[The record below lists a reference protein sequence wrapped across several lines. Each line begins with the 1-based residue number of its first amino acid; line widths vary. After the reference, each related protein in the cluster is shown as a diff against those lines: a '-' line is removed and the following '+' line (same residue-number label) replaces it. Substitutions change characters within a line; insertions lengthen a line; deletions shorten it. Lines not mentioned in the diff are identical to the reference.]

1 MVLQFLFHIFTMIMS
16 AFWPKHHLNR
26 RPKAFLAAYQMVGT
40 LTTTSYV
47 SHNKVFPCPPRGD
60 SLLFNT
66 IRLEPN
72 KAYFL
77 YVGEIKAYGLNPF
90 LIPVLEQIYGRPVDC
105 IAIVP
110 DVLASYPYSNLA
122 VLNSTSYQYH
132 CNKGL
137 LVNCRPSPGEFAN
150 EVSSSFLVQELLERI
165 LREQDC
171 VYIHMF
177 ASQPEMHLT
186 DGEKVRLLGP
196 DPALAHH
203 FNNKII
209 QHQMACRLRIP
220 VPEGFCCN
228 CLEEALDSAQS
239 FFRSGEEVFVSEA
252 YSAAGSNSA
261 FVCNCEE
268 IQNRFVEREQP
279 YLVTRR
285 VPHRHDPTVLAV
297 VANGEDVYVASV
309 ADQKMEENRFR
320 GSTFP
325 TELKK
330 DVVERIKEYTRLVGR
345 YMGAQGYR
353 GIFGCDYIVD
363 DSGQIYFV
371 EVNARKQGTTLEST
385 LTMLHR
391 LPGHLSLP
399 EIEFCA
405 ITQGKLPQSL
415 IEMDSTESDLCWGT
429 LNIKCQED
437 VLAIGDIPRLHN
449 EAEAFRRVSESAE
462 DLTCAIVEDYL
473 GAGVHQRAGGFV
485 GRCISVGKTL
495 SGVQHALEE
504 RERAV
509 KSSTLPWNANPDISA
524 SRRIAMKES
533 AAKKESPPADPME
546 IPSEDR
552 EVALARSAE
561 VKGLITDFLK
571 ARNKIPTGLKL
582 EKEYT
587 KAKKRILKVLGGT
600 EKDWQQY
607 KWHLKNR
614 IEDVETL
621 GKIIRLTHKE
631 MREIRK
637 TSERYRWGISPYYAS
652 LIDPTD
658 KKCPVR
664 LQAVP
669 SIRERLDISEIKD
682 PMIIKYNSPAP
693 LISRL
698 YPDRLIIN
706 VTNMC
711 SMFCRHCLRRK
722 DIGHDDLIYSRSKLR
737 QALEYIRQNQEIR
750 DVLLTGGDALS
761 LSDAQLDWILT
772 ELDKI
777 PHVEIKRLGSRMPC
791 VLPQRITPALC
802 RMLEKHD
809 PVYLNTQYNHPKEI
823 TREAQRAVDRL
834 TKAGVVVRDQTV
846 LMKGIN
852 NDPHVMKVLM
862 HEMLRIKVAPYYI
875 FNCKK
880 VEGIRHFRTSIQEGL
895 NIMEQ
900 LRGYTSGMAVP
911 TYIITAPEGRGKT
924 PIAPQYLLNTNFNGD
939 VLIRTWGGHV
949 LQYEDEKTA

>member
-1 MVLQFLFHIFTMIMS
+1 
-16 AFWPKHHLNR
+16 
-26 RPKAFLAAYQMVGT
+26 
-40 LTTTSYV
+40 LTTKTYATPV
-47 SHNKVFPCPPRGD
+47 EALPRIPHGD
-60 SLLFNT
+60 PVLFND
-66 IRLEPN
+66 IKLDSD
-72 KAYFL
+72 KAYFI
-77 YVGEIKAYGLNPF
+77 YIGEIKAYGLNPF
-90 LIPVLEQIYGRPVDC
+90 LIPPLERIYGRPVDC

-110 DVLASYPYSNLA
+110 DVLASYPYPNLA

-137 LVNCRPSPGEFAN
+137 LVNCRPSPGEFAS
-150 EVSSSFLVQELLERI
+150 EVSSSFLAQELLERI
-165 LREQDC
+165 LRAQDC

-177 ASQPEMHLT
+177 ASQFEMHLT
-186 DGEKVRLLGP
+186 DGENVRLLGP

-220 VPEGFCCN
+220 VPEGFCCS

-239 FFRSGEEVFVSEA
+239 FFRAGEEVFVSEA

-261 FVCNCEE
+261 FVCNSEG
-268 IQNRFVEREQP
+268 IQNRFMETKQP

-285 VPHRHDPTVLAV
+285 VPHSYDPTVLAV
-297 VANGEDVYVASV
+297 VANEQDVYVASV
-309 ADQKMEENRFR
+309 ADQEMEENQFR

-325 TELKK
+325 TVLNK
-330 DVVERIKEYTRLVGR
+330 DIVERIKEYTRLVGR

-363 DSGQIYFV
+363 DGGQIYFV

-391 LPGHLSLP
+391 LPGHPSLP

-405 ITQGKLPQSL
+405 ITRGKLPQGL

-429 LNIKCQED
+429 YNVKCQED
-437 VLAIGDIPRLHN
+437 VLAIRDIPPLHN
-449 EAEAFRRVSESAE
+449 EMEAFRKVSASAG
-462 DLTCAIVEDYL
+462 DRTCAIVEDYV
-473 GAGVHQRAGGFV
+473 GAGVQQRAGGFV

-495 SGVQHALEE
+495 PGVHRSLRKKELE
-504 RERAV
+504 V
-509 KSSTLPWNANPDISA
+509 KSCIRPWNLTNGIDLDNST
-524 SRRIAMKES
+524 SRRIAMKQS
-533 AAKKESPPADPME
+533 AVKEKSTPHDPME
-546 IPSEDR
+546 VPSEDR
-552 EVALARSAE
+552 DVALARSAE
-561 VKGLITDFLK
+561 VKGLIKDFLK
-571 ARNKIPTGLKL
+571 AKNKIPTGLAL
-582 EKEYT
+582 DKEYA

-600 EKDWQQY
+600 EKNWQNH

-614 IEDVETL
+614 IQDVETL
-621 GKIIRLTHKE
+621 GKIIRLSQKE

-637 TSERYRWGISPYYAS
+637 TSEHYRWGISPYYAS

-669 SIRERLDISEIKD
+669 SIREQLDISEITD

-722 DIGHDDLIYSRSKLR
+722 DIGHDDLVYSRSKLS
-737 QALEYIRQNQEIR
+737 QALEYIRQNEEIR

-772 ELDKI
+772 ELDTI

-802 RMLEKHD
+802 RMLERHD

-895 NIMEQ
+895 NIMEH

-949 LQYEDEKTA
+949 LQYEDEKSA

>member
-1 MVLQFLFHIFTMIMS
+1 LLQRIH
-16 AFWPKHHLNR
+16 NR
-26 RPKAFLAAYQMVGT
+26 ASPF
-40 LTTTSYV
+40 S
-47 SHNKVFPCPPRGD
+47 FPQDPI
-60 SLLFNT
+60 LFNS
-66 IRLEPN
+66 IEVHPDR
-72 KAYFL
+72 AYFI

-90 LIPVLEQIYGRPVDC
+90 LIPALEQIYGRAVDC

-122 VLNSTSYQYH
+122 VLNSESYQYH
-132 CNKGL
+132 CSKRL
-137 LVNCRPSPGEFAN
+137 LVNCRPSPGTFAD
-150 EVSSSFLVQELLERI
+150 EVSSSFLAQKLLEII
-165 LREQDC
+165 LREQDS

-177 ASQPEMHLT
+177 ASRPEMNLI
-186 DGEKVRLLGP
+186 DGEKVKLLGP
-196 DPALAHH
+196 DPTLAHH

-209 QHQMACRLRIP
+209 QYRMACQLGIP

-228 CLEEALDSAQS
+228 CLEEALYSAQS

-268 IQNRFVEREQP
+268 IQKRFIETEQP

-285 VPHRHDPTVLAV
+285 VPHSHDPTVLAV
-297 VANGEDVYVASV
+297 VANGQDVYVASV

-325 TELKK
+325 TVLQKEI
-330 DVVERIKEYTRLVGR
+330 VECIKEYTRLVGR

-363 DSGQIYFV
+363 DNGQIYFV

-385 LTMLHR
+385 LTLLHS
-391 LPGHLSLP
+391 LPGHPSLP

-429 LNIKCQED
+429 YNVKCQED
-437 VLAIGDIPRLHN
+437 ILAVRDIPRLQH
-449 EAEAFRRVSESAE
+449 EMEVFRSVSES
-462 DLTCAIVEDYL
+462 TGGQSFAIVEDYV
-473 GAGVHQRAGGFV
+473 GSGIYQRAGGFV

-495 SGVQHALEE
+495 PGVHRSLRKKELE
-504 RERAV
+504 V
-509 KSSTLPWNANPDISA
+509 KSCVRPWSSNNGIDVDLFV
-524 SRRIAMKES
+524 SRRIPMKES
-533 AAKKESPPADPME
+533 AVKKKSPPHDPMAV
-546 IPSEDR
+546 PSEDR

-561 VKGLITDFLK
+561 VKELISDFLL
-571 ARNKIPTGLKL
+571 ARDRIPTGFKL
-582 EKEYT
+582 EKDYK
-587 KAKKRILKVLGGT
+587 KAKKRILRVLGGR
-600 EKDWQQY
+600 EKDWQNY

-614 IEDVETL
+614 IDDVETL
-621 GKIIRLTHKE
+621 GKIIQLTQKE

-669 SIRERLDISEIKD
+669 SIRERLDTSEIKD

-722 DIGHDDLIYSRSKLR
+722 DIGHDDLTYSRSNLR
-737 QALEYIRQNQEIR
+737 QAFEYIRQNQEIR

-761 LSDAQLDWILT
+761 LSDDQLDWILT

-791 VLPQRITPALC
+791 VLPQRITPPLC

-823 TREAQRAVDRL
+823 TNEAQRAVDML

-852 NDPHVMKVLM
+852 NNPHVMKVLM

-895 NIMEQ
+895 NIMEH
-900 LRGYTSGMAVP
+900 LRGYTSGMAAP

-949 LQYEDEKTA
+949 LQYEDERSA

>member
-1 MVLQFLFHIFTMIMS
+1 LLQTIH
-16 AFWPKHHLNR
+16 NR
-26 RPKAFLAAYQMVGT
+26 
-40 LTTTSYV
+40 TSPLR
-47 SHNKVFPCPPRGD
+47 FPQDPILYNSIELDPDR
-60 SLLFNT
+60 
-66 IRLEPN
+66 
-72 KAYFL
+72 AYFI

-122 VLNSTSYQYH
+122 VLNSKSYQYH
-132 CNKGL
+132 LSTGL

-150 EVSSSFLVQELLERI
+150 EVSSSFLAQELLKTI
-165 LREQDC
+165 LREQDF
-171 VYIHMF
+171 VFIHMF
-177 ASQPEMHLT
+177 ASRPEMNLI
-186 DGEKVRLLGP
+186 DGEKVLLLGP
-196 DPALAHH
+196 DPTLAHH

-209 QHQMACRLRIP
+209 QYQMACQLRIP

-268 IQNRFVEREQP
+268 IQERFIETEQP

-285 VPHRHDPTVLAV
+285 VPHSHDPTVLAV
-297 VANGEDVYVASV
+297 VANEEDVYVASV

-325 TELKK
+325 TVLNK
-330 DVVERIKEYTRLVGR
+330 DRVEQIKEYTRVVGR

-391 LPGHLSLP
+391 LPGHPSLP
-399 EIEFCA
+399 EIEFCT
-405 ITQGKLPQSL
+405 ITRGKLPRGL

-429 LNIKCQED
+429 YNVKCQED
-437 VLAIGDIPRLHN
+437 VLAIRDIPRLRN
-449 EAEAFRRVSESAE
+449 ETEAFRRVSASAE
-462 DLTCAIVEDYL
+462 DLTCAIVEDYV

-495 SGVQHALEE
+495 SGVQQTLEE
-504 RERAV
+504 KEREV
-509 KSSTLPWNANPDISA
+509 KSSALPWNLDTDISA
-524 SRRIAMKES
+524 TRRIPMKES
-533 AAKKESPPADPME
+533 AVKKESPLHDPME
-546 IPSEDR
+546 VPSEDR

-561 VKGLITDFLK
+561 VKGLIADFLEV
-571 ARNKIPTGLKL
+571 RNTIPTGLKL

-587 KAKKRILKVLGGT
+587 EAKKRILKVLGGR
-600 EKDWQQY
+600 EKDWHNY
-607 KWHLKNR
+607 RWHLKNR

-621 GKIIRLTHKE
+621 GKIILLTQKE

-669 SIRERLDISEIKD
+669 SIRERLDTSEIKD

-737 QALEYIRQNQEIR
+737 QALAYIRENPEIR

-761 LSDAQLDWILT
+761 LSDAQLDWILS

-777 PHVEIKRLGSRMPC
+777 PYVEIKRLGSRMPC

-823 TREAQRAVDRL
+823 TREARKAADML

-880 VEGIRHFRTSIQEGL
+880 VEGIRHFRTSIREGL
-895 NIMEQ
+895 NIMEH

-949 LQYEDEKTA
+949 LQYEDEKSA

>member
-1 MVLQFLFHIFTMIMS
+1 MLQKIHNRDSFLSSQQDPI
-16 AFWPKHHLNR
+16 
-26 RPKAFLAAYQMVGT
+26 
-40 LTTTSYV
+40 
-47 SHNKVFPCPPRGD
+47 
-60 SLLFNT
+60 LFNS
-66 IRLEPN
+66 IELDPDR
-72 KAYFL
+72 AYFI

-90 LIPVLEQIYGRPVDC
+90 LIPVLEQIYRRSVGC

-122 VLNSTSYQYH
+122 VLNSESYQYH
-132 CNKGL
+132 CSTGL
-137 LVNCRPSPGEFAN
+137 LVNCRPSPGTFAD
-150 EVSSSFLVQELLERI
+150 EVSSSFLAQELLKSI
-165 LREQDC
+165 LHEQDFI
-171 VYIHMF
+171 YIHMF
-177 ASQPEMHLT
+177 ASRPEMNLI
-186 DGEKVRLLGP
+186 DGEKVKLLGP
-196 DPALAHH
+196 DPTLAHH

-209 QHQMACRLRIP
+209 QYQMACQLGIP

-261 FVCNCEE
+261 FVCDCEE
-268 IQNRFVEREQP
+268 IQKRFVETEQP

-285 VPHRHDPTVLAV
+285 VPHSHDPTVLAV
-297 VANGEDVYVASV
+297 VANGQDVYVASV
-309 ADQKMEENRFR
+309 ADQKMEENQFR

-325 TELKK
+325 TVLKK

-363 DSGQIYFV
+363 DNGQIYFV

-391 LPGHLSLP
+391 LPGHPSLP

-405 ITQGKLPQSL
+405 ITQGKFPQSL

-429 LNIKCQED
+429 YNVKCQED
-437 VLAIGDIPRLHN
+437 VLAIRDIPRLQN
-449 EAEAFRRVSESAE
+449 ETEVFRSVYESPG

-473 GAGVHQRAGGFV
+473 GAGVHQRADGFV

-495 SGVQHALEE
+495 SGVQQALEE
-504 RERAV
+504 GELAV
-509 KSSTLPWNANPDISA
+509 KSSIVPWNSNPDISA
-524 SRRIAMKES
+524 TRKILMKES
-533 AAKKESPPADPME
+533 ALKKELRLQDPMAV
-546 IPSEDR
+546 PSEDR

-571 ARNKIPTGLKL
+571 AKDKIPTGLKL

-587 KAKKRILKVLGGT
+587 KAKKRILKVLGGS
-600 EKDWQQY
+600 EKDWRNY

-621 GKIIRLTHKE
+621 GKIIRLTQKE
-631 MREIRK
+631 MRQIRK

-669 SIRERLDISEIKD
+669 DIRERLDTSEIKD

-722 DIGHDDLIYSRSKLR
+722 DIGDQDFIYSRSQLR
-737 QALEYIRQNQEIR
+737 EALEYIRQNEEIR

-791 VLPQRITPALC
+791 VLPQRITPPLC

-809 PVYLNTQYNHPKEI
+809 PVYLNSQYNHPKEI
-823 TREAQRAVDRL
+823 TREAQRAVDML

-895 NIMEQ
+895 NIMEH

-924 PIAPQYLLNTNFNGD
+924 PIVPQYLLNPNFNGD

-949 LQYEDEKTA
+949 LQYEDEKSA

>member
-26 RPKAFLAAYQMVGT
+26 RPKAFLADYQKVGT

-47 SHNKVFPCPPRGD
+47 SHNKLFPCPPRGD